1 MKTRLL
7 LVQSRLFFQKHPML
21 FVYFIRDL
29 QLKTPFESLVQ
40 FLNPANAFI
49 HRSMLSL
56 LYFPIK
62 PFQNRLILHSIS
74 PKNLSIALLG
84 PNETTVYLLKRTEL
98 RAHGYHEPPSM
109 NILGNLPLQTLFI
122 FLRKLFASRPLLPR
136 ETHTAITFSSSRSPA
151 PQMNIVLPLI
161 VSSFS
166 STATRFRFFFTV
178 DCSNNS
184 LPF

>member
-1 MKTRLL
+1 M
-7 LVQSRLFFQKHPML
+7 FFSHFQNDNIQ
-21 FVYFIRDL
+21 VYIPHCRDL

-84 PNETTVYLLKRTEL
+84 PNETTVYLLKRTTL

-109 NILGNLPLQTLFI
+109 NILGNLPLQKLLI
-122 FLRKLFASRPLLPR
+122 FLRKLFASRPLLPK
-136 ETHTAITFSSSRSPA
+136 ETHTAITFSSSRSTA
-151 PQMNIVLPLI
+151 PQMNIVHLCSVKIRI
-161 VSSFS
+161 VGKL
-166 STATRFRFFFTV
+166 
-178 DCSNNS
+178 S
-184 LPF
+184 LFMSIFNVLN